1 MVNHHVQCILTSIQS
16 LGDVERKDRTT
27 YQFLGILCVVK
38 GDSGVC
44 AHALKLQE
52 IPLAFLRLSNE
63 GLLVNSTAMQV
74 TMTQLAIAI
83 IVVEVMGEVD
93 ACNGIVSQRTDS
105 CPVVVKANDGT
116 TSLTLRFWEMHSTT
130 PQRYTG
136 SYSNASLLVVVH
148 SAIEVI
154 HYTVMLHHI
163 ALMGKHLVV

>member
-1 MVNHHVQCILTSIQS
+1 MVNHHVQCILVGIQCLS
-16 LGDVERKDRTT
+16 NVERKDRTT

-93 ACNGIVSQRTDS
+93 LHRNGIAT
-105 CPVVVKANDGT
+105 NDQT
-116 TSLTLRFWEMHSTT
+116 AVQSSLR
-130 PQRYTG
+130 
-136 SYSNASLLVVVH
+136 
-148 SAIEVI
+148 
-154 HYTVMLHHI
+154 
-163 ALMGKHLVV
+163 LMMVRRP